1 MLHEDISKRDI
12 NNPMA
17 CMNPKKSIES
27 IIEVSENMPMFF
39 EWFDKDN
46 VDLFNDKN
54 NCYALDCSYVMTGV
68 QNTNWSHPKLI
79 PLVGGH
85 DQMTLADRGLDL
97 EETLAKMQSSDFGFL
112 DMATLIKYK
121 TDPRILPN
129 DYKYDADLNNPNQ
142 RYRSRRPIEPVI
154 KEFKQYTKRLVR

>member
-1 MLHEDISKRDI
+1 
-12 NNPMA
+12 
-17 CMNPKKSIES
+17 
-27 IIEVSENMPMFF
+27 
-39 EWFDKDN
+39 
-46 VDLFNDKN
+46 
-54 NCYALDCSYVMTGV
+54 MTGV

-112 DMATLIKYK
+112 DMQTLIKYK
-121 TDPRILPN
+121 TNPTILP
-129 DYKYDADLNNPNQ
+129 DDHMYDADLDNQNQ

-154 KEFKQYTKRLVR
+154 KKFKQYTKKLVK